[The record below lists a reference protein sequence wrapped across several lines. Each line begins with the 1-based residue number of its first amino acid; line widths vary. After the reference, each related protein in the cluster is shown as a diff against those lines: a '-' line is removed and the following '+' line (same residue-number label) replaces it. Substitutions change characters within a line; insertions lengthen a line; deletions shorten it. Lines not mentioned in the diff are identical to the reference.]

1 MKRIKLN
8 KSKHKK
14 NPWITEGL
22 IKSIKFHDRLHMKL
36 KPSNLTLVEYQVLK

>member
-14 NPWITEGL
+14 NTWITEGL
-22 IKSIKFHDRLHMKL
+22 IKSIQFRDKLHM
-36 KPSNLTLVEYQVLK
+36 N